1 MNIKINRSIP
11 FIKVLQLIKKE
22 VIEYHHFATSN
33 KLIEIGIKHQWLV
46 ILEKR
51 KKGDTNK

>member
-1 MNIKINRSIP
+1 MIP